1 MSFIWGL
8 IFAELGWLAY
18 HWTISYTLPMV
29 PGIELPQI
37 AIIAVAL
44 SFIAERAYNSF
55 THHGVVR
62 MADVLMPALLSF
74 SIIAVLLLAFNGV
87 NSGSI

>member
-1 MSFIWGL
+1 
-8 IFAELGWLAY
+8 
-18 HWTISYTLPMV
+18 MV